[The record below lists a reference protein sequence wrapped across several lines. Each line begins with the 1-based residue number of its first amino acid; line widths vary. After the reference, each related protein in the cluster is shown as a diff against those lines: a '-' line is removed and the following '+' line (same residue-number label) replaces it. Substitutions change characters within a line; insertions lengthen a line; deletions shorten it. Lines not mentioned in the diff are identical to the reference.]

1 MKKNQF
7 VPFALF
13 LLISML
19 TVNTVSAQFRF
30 GVRGGVDVAS
40 SHLDTDILKSNNRLG
55 FQIGPTVEFTMP
67 VVGFGFDVSALY
79 GYKKYKITEKEADAT
94 LLDYN
99 YVSIP
104 VNIKQRFS
112 LGLFG
117 IFITGGVYGN
127 VKVDKDETNS
137 LNEVVDAYKY
147 KNFILGVGAGAGVN
161 LLKSIDIGLYFRG
174 DLTKNYKDENVD
186 ANTFQ
191 NKKNQ
196 SWTVGA
202 TYFF

>member
-7 VPFALF
+7 LPFALF

-40 SHLDTDILKSNNRLG
+40 SHLNTGILKSDNRLG
-55 FQIGPTVEFTMP
+55 FQIGPTVEFTVP
-67 VVGFGFDVSALY
+67 GVGFGFDVSALY
-79 GYKKYKITEKEADAT
+79 GYKKYKITDIEEDAA
-94 LLDYN
+94 LLNYN

-104 VNIKQRFS
+104 VNLKQRFS

-117 IFITGGVYGN
+117 IFITGGAYGN

-137 LNEVVDAYKY
+137 LNDVMDAYKY

-161 LLKSIDIGLYFRG
+161 LFKHLDIGLYFRG
-174 DLTKNYKDENVD
+174 DLTKDYKEEKV
-186 ANTFQ
+186 NTGTLK